1 MAEENNKDAMMSKD
15 RKEPGAFT
23 EMLMKAFG
31 KKRELT
37 PSERIVSLAK
47 ERDLTYDLIQAKKE
61 ELETLKENDDREN
74 AAYLEEDIK
83 MLCKRKDFI
92 TKRMND
98 LLDKT

>member
-1 MAEENNKDAMMSKD
+1 MTEEKNKDAMMSED
-15 RKEPGAFT
+15 RKEPRSFT

-31 KKRELT
+31 KKCEMT

-74 AAYLEEDIK
+74 EAYLEEDIK
-83 MLCKRKDFI
+83 MLCNRKDSI
-92 TKRMND
+92 TKRMKD